1 MIPVTPDG
9 GKARFR
15 RQSRQG
21 VGAARRR
28 RM

>member
-1 MIPVTPDG
+1 MIPVSPDG

-15 RQSRQG
+15 RQPRQG
-21 VGAARRR
+21 GGAARRR